1 MTLRVG
7 RLPFGLTSHARD
19 ALRLT
24 PGKPAVALGV
34 RAALA
39 VMAPLLLG
47 ALLGWPGA
55 RWASIAGFSAVV
67 IDKGGAYRTRAIAM
81 TAVTV
86 GCGVALTLSGLAAP
100 WWSAAMLMLV
110 FAGAGGLLRVL
121 GPEMASVGTSS
132 AVMLALTID
141 ARLGPL
147 QAIKETPYV
156 LEGGA
161 WAMLVSLL
169 FWPIR
174 VHRPGRIAVAQCF
187 DELAEHARR
196 MADLLTANEGDEWRA
211 MLQRDHGQLR
221 NTIETARAVLGAT
234 RRGNRGESGRGARL
248 LALFSAVDQIFV
260 ALVALADAIEDE
272 KKESHMR
279 TSERLRE
286 IAAQLTTLAN
296 DVRNE
301 EKIAQTEKTPRAAID
316 PSSRVDAIFSRMARW
331 LDLSRDVVATL
342 HDDSP
347 LPAGDPTFADAT
359 LTAFVHRGSPFDD
372 LRAALSSDSAIA
384 RHAAR
389 LGISAA
395 VAVALTRALALHRGY
410 WITLTV
416 IIVLQ
421 PYTPETLKKGVQRI
435 AGTVAGGVLAS
446 MVVYFVR
453 DQAALFVIA
462 SLLAAA
468 SVAVLQLNYALY
480 AFFLTPTFVLLA
492 EVSAGDFHLAKLRT
506 LDTVIGGAIAFL
518 GARLLWPSSEHR
530 KFPGEMAAAIRAG
543 RQLLDVSLASPI
555 DPTRFAEAR
564 RHFGIAIN
572 NADASFQRLL
582 AEAGTA
588 PVAME
593 PRMTLLLFARRLT
606 GSLLRAATLGVSE
619 NRSGF
624 IAMSDE
630 LLENLAFSIEHGSP
644 PKALPPPDTL
654 LPGDRDL
661 ERITLQL
668 RVLHDATS
676 RLARDLSAEQAPS
689 TSG

>member
-1 MTLRVG
+1 MT
-7 RLPFGLTSHARD
+7 LTSHARD

-24 PGKPAVALGV
+24 PGKPAIALGV

-39 VMAPLLLG
+39 TMAPLLLG
-47 ALLGWPGA
+47 ALLAWPGA

-67 IDKGGAYRTRAIAM
+67 IDKGGAYRTRALAM
-81 TAVTV
+81 IAVTV
-86 GCGVALTLSGLAAP
+86 GCALAVTLAGFATP
-100 WWSAAMLMLV
+100 WWSAAFLMLV

-132 AVMLALTID
+132 AVMLALAVD
-141 ARLGPL
+141 AHLTPL
-147 QAIKETPYV
+147 NAIKEAPYV

-174 VHRPGRIAVAQCF
+174 VHRPGRIAIAQCF
-187 DELAEHARR
+187 DGLADHARR
-196 MADLLTANEGDEWRA
+196 MADLLRSNPKDDWLG

-221 NTIETARAVLGAT
+221 NAIETARAVLGAT

-260 ALVALADAIEDE
+260 ALVALADAVEDE
-272 KKESHMR
+272 KEESDA
-279 TSERLRE
+279 S
-286 IAAQLTTLAN
+286 IAAQLRGAAARLTTLAN
-296 DVRNE
+296 DIRNE
-301 EKIAQTEKTPRAAID
+301 DKITATEKAPRRAPD
-316 PSSRVDAIFSRMARW
+316 PASRVDAIFSRMSRW
-331 LDLSRDVVATL
+331 LDLAQDVVLTL
-342 HDDSP
+342 HDDAP
-347 LPAGDPTFADAT
+347 LPAGDLALSEAKISTVA
-359 LTAFVHRGSPFDD
+359 HRGSPLDE
-372 LRAALSSDSAIA
+372 LRAALSKDSAIA

-395 VAVALTRALALHRGY
+395 VAVAVTRALALPRGY
-410 WITLTV
+410 WVTLTV

-446 MVVYFVR
+446 VVVYFVR

-506 LDTVIGGAIAFL
+506 LDTLIGGAIAFI
-518 GARLLWPSSEHR
+518 GARVLFPSSEHR
-530 KFPGEMAAAIRAG
+530 RFPSEMAAAIRAA
-543 RQLLDVSLASPI
+543 RQLLDVSVVSPV
-555 DPTRFAEAR
+555 DATRFEEAR
-564 RHFGIAIN
+564 RRFGIAIN

-606 GSLLRAATLGVSE
+606 GSCIRAATLGVPE
-619 NRSGF
+619 KRNDF
-624 IAMSDE
+624 IVTSDD
-630 LLENLAFSIEHGSP
+630 LLENLAASIEQGSP
-644 PKALPPPDTL
+644 PKALPAPDVL
-654 LPGDRDL
+654 LHGDPNL
-661 ERITLQL
+661 ERIALQL

-676 RLARDLSAEQAPS
+676 RLAKDLSAEQAPS